1 MRIFGRTDYF
11 FVRPT
16 FLSGLASIFDIGGT
30 LDRYN
35 YVRFQ
40 TPQEADAWAIAN
52 DWAVVGQDL
61 AAAMEDFGM
70 ELAKSREPKEE

>member
-1 MRIFGRTDYF
+1 MRIFGRTDCF
-11 FVRPT
+11 FVRPS
-16 FLSGLASIFDIGGT
+16 FLSGMASVFDLGGT
-30 LDRYN
+30 LRRYH
-35 YVRFQ
+35 YVRSR

-61 AAAMEDFGM
+61 AVAIEDFGM